1 MEDDEFP
8 QIKGVVIITLPP
20 PDNPSL
26 GKTITAFTFSDPSS
40 PQPSLLQQSNQNQ
53 TNLNHHNNTDP
64 PLRSNPSNSQLSFS
78 LRRLFHATPLKL
90 FSFFGLLLFALFLY
104 GSVSSTTTL
113 ELSGPKN
120 DADDDDGKPGSYL
133 LPLYPK
139 FGVLGQKN
147 MKLQVGKLVHKDK
160 FLTQTKNRV
169 GSEVVAV
176 DSSSVFPVSGNVF
189 PDGYDQNR
197 CFS

>member
-1 MEDDEFP
+1 MEDDHFP
-8 QIKGVVIITLPP
+8 QIKGVVIISLPP

-26 GKTITAFTFSDPSS
+26 GKTITAITFSDPSS
-40 PQPSLLQQSNQNQ
+40 PQPSFLLQPGQNQ
-53 TNLNHHNNTDP
+53 TNLNDHNNTDP
-64 PLRSNPSNSQLSFS
+64 SLHSNPSNTQLSFS
-78 LRRLFHATPLKL
+78 LRRLFHATPVKL
-90 FSFFGLLLFALFLY
+90 FSFFGFLLFALFLY

-120 DADDDDGKPGSYL
+120 DGDDDGKPGSYL
-133 LPLYPK
+133 FPLYPK

-147 MKLQVGKLVHKDK
+147 MKLQLGKLVRKEK
-160 FLTQTKNRV
+160 ILTQTKDRV